1 MSIHPPTIPVPWG
14 RHPQGQANLGITRYA
29 TPRRLGTWRSIAIT
43 LAAGSTLLQLLL
55 FFDLDNLGT
64 SLLLVLGNLLG
75 FGYGL
80 RQSLLKE
87 HPISAL
93 MILGYTISYFSLPP
107 IGQIM
112 GFNPV
117 TLNLDYPLIDVN
129 YALIGLLAIIAG
141 HVLYHR
147 SVVLGLIRNTM
158 RTQFYQKIGFFR
170 EPRIAQLWILGFSG
184 ALGLLLSRPNT
195 LEDRSVIEALMMGFR
210 PFVYLPYLILLQRA
224 WTERKNVSGI
234 HLALLWPYTAMLL
247 ILSFIANSRAY
258 LLVGFASLGIIYIYM
273 VLVGRVPVPKVRMRS
288 LALAIVA
295 ITLVTGPIAR
305 LSMSMVLVRS
315 DRHDLSPP
323 QLMSATWNTFLY
335 EDVTARYAD
344 FWALYSENPDTRENY
359 FDNLFLNRLGNL
371 RFVDLAVTNSQR
383 LGPGGAERFAEAE
396 AYKVASILPAPLLQ
410 VILPDVD
417 KRWYTSGSSGDF
429 LLYEATGNSR
439 VIGGYRTGSLLVNL
453 NLTFGIF
460 WPLMLALLAAAL
472 FAVVDALCKPE
483 RTGIDGRPWV
493 RFNPL
498 VVGSLFTY
506 TFMLTSAATGTDGL
520 VGLVQPVLRGWIQI
534 GVLYAVAFHASRLLT
549 LVARRRSRP

>member
-1 MSIHPPTIPVPWG
+1 MISAPLRQQPHGP
-14 RHPQGQANLGITRYA
+14 ANRGITRYA
-29 TPRRLGTWRSIAIT
+29 TPRQLATWRSIAII
-43 LAAGSTLLQLLL
+43 LASVSTLLQLLL
-55 FFDLDNLGT
+55 FFDLDNLWT
-64 SLLLVLGNLLG
+64 SLLLVWGNLLG

-87 HPISAL
+87 HPVSAL

-117 TLNLDYPLIDVN
+117 TLNLDYPLIDAS

-141 HVLYHR
+141 HVLYRR
-147 SVVLGLIRNTM
+147 SVVLSLIRNTV

-170 EPRIAQLWILGFSG
+170 EPRIAQLWILGFYG

-195 LEDRSVIEALMMGFR
+195 LEDRSVVEALMIGFR
-210 PFVYLPYLILLQRA
+210 PFVYLPFLMLLLPA
-224 WTERKNVSGI
+224 WTERKAVSGI
-234 HLALLWPYTAMLL
+234 HLAFLWPYTAMLL

-258 LLVGFASLGIIYIYM
+258 LLVGFASLGIIYFYM
-273 VLVGRVPVPKVRMRS
+273 VLVGRVPVPKVRRRS

-295 ITLVTGPIAR
+295 ITLVTGPVAR

-315 DRHDLSPP
+315 DRHELSPA
-323 QLMSATWNTFLY
+323 QLMYATWNTFLH
-335 EDVTARYAD
+335 EDVTARYAE
-344 FWALYSENPDTRENY
+344 FWALYSQNPDTRENY

-371 RFVDLAVTNSQR
+371 RFVDLAVNNSLR
-383 LGPGGAERFAEAE
+383 LGPGGAGRFAETE
-396 AYKVASILPAPLLQ
+396 AYKVASILPAPVLQ
-410 VILPDVD
+410 VLLPDVD

-453 NLTFGIF
+453 NLIFGIF
-460 WPLMLALLAAAL
+460 WPLVLACLAAVL
-472 FAVVDALCKPE
+472 FAVSDALCKPE
-483 RTGIDGRPWV
+483 RRGAAGNSWI

-498 VVGSLFTY
+498 VIGSLFTY
-506 TFMLTSAATGTDGL
+506 TFMLTSAATGTEGL
-520 VGLVQPVLRGWIQI
+520 ADLVEPIVRGWIQI
-534 GVLYAVAFHASRLLT
+534 GVLYAIAFHASRLLT
-549 LVARRRSRP
+549 LAPRRRFQS

>member
-1 MSIHPPTIPVPWG
+1 MLVTLSILIQLG
-14 RHPQGQANLGITRYA
+14 CFFELENLGA
-29 TPRRLGTWRSIAIT
+29 
-43 LAAGSTLLQLLL
+43 
-55 FFDLDNLGT
+55 
-64 SLLLVLGNLLG
+64 SLLLILGNLLG

-80 RQSLLKE
+80 RQGLLKK

-93 MILGYTISYFSLPP
+93 MILGYTTSYFSLPP
-107 IGQIM
+107 IGQLM

-117 TLNLDYPLIDVN
+117 THNIDHPLVDVS

-141 HVLYHR
+141 HIMYRQAIVPGVLR
-147 SVVLGLIRNTM
+147 DTI
-158 RTQFYQKIGFFR
+158 RTQFYQRIGFFR
-170 EPRIAQLWILGFSG
+170 EPRIAQLWIMGLAG
-184 ALGLLLSRPNT
+184 ALGLLLSRPDT
-195 LEDRSVIEALMMGFR
+195 LDERSAIEALMLGFR
-210 PFVYLPYLILLQRA
+210 PFVYLPYLMLLFPA
-224 WTERKNVSGI
+224 WTERRSVSR
-234 HLALLWPYTAMLL
+234 LNTALLWPYTAMLL

-258 LLVGFASLGIIYIYM
+258 LLVGFTSIGIMYLYLILAARI
-273 VLVGRVPVPKVRMRS
+273 PTPKVRLRS
-288 LALAIVA
+288 LALAVVA
-295 ITLVTGPIAR
+295 IALITGPIAKI
-305 LSMSMVLVRS
+305 SMAMVLVRGDRS
-315 DRHDLSPP
+315 DLAPA
-323 QLMSATWNTFLY
+323 QLASATWNTSLH
-335 EDVTARYAD
+335 EDVTARYAEL
-344 FWALYSENPDTRENY
+344 WAFYSENPDRREDY

-383 LGPGGAERFAEAE
+383 LGSGGAERFAEAE

-498 VVGSLFTY
+498 VVGSLFTF